1 MLLMSTL
8 SFKNLNQ
15 VLFWLGDISHVMIAI
30 FYYSITLKISPAQ
43 VSKQFFFVISAFKRR
58 ANAKKTKKYISC
70 TSASLKPTSKPSMD
84 ELYFKSFLFFLYIPL

>member
-30 FYYSITLKISPAQ
+30 FYYSITLKISPAK
-43 VSKQFFFVISAFKRR
+43 VSKQFFLSFQLLSEGLMR
-58 ANAKKTKKYISC
+58 KKQKNTSC